1 MQFFC
6 DESGQTGSNYLDVT
20 QPFYILG
27 GWLKPD
33 NIDDEKLKKELDI
46 IRRGNEIKSSKLVK
60 NPKGRD
66 TLLKLINLATSYN
79 LIPVYCI
86 VEKRFAI
93 SARMVD
99 ELLDPE
105 YNKLVPYSITY
116 DEWDISKYD
125 LAIMFYSLPDD
136 IINDFAKSYSEH
148 DISGII
154 NCVNRMVI
162 YFDNN
167 QYKPLAKIIKN
178 SLRCINDNPAFLMMI
193 IIMMLIYFHIKLK
206 KKRLFKV

>member
-6 DESGQTGSNYLDVT
+6 DESGQTGSNYLDST

-33 NIDDEKLKKELDI
+33 DINSEKFKTELASI
-46 IRRGNEIKSSKLVK
+46 IAGKEIKASRLVK
-60 NPKGRD
+60 NPKGRA
-66 TLLKLINLATSYN
+66 TLLKLIKLAINYN

-105 YNKLVPYSITY
+105 YNDFVPYSITY
-116 DEWDISKYD
+116 DEWGISKYD
-125 LAIMFYSLPDD
+125 LAIMFYGLPDD
-136 IINDFAKSYSEH
+136 IINEFAKSYSNH
-148 DISGII
+148 DISGIM
-154 NCVNRMVI
+154 NSVNRMVI
-162 YFDNN
+162 YFDNSK
-167 QYKPLAKIIKN
+167 YKPLSEIINN
-178 SLRCINDNPAFLMMI
+178 SLRCINDNPSF
-193 IIMMLIYFHIKLK
+193 FNDDNDHHIFSHKID
-206 KKRLFKV
+206 KKRLLKV